1 MNSDALVVWRA
12 VLFLTPPCL
21 TALLLIP
28 QSMINI
34 VNTDPQL
41 RNAPV
46 GLTPEQVDDPYLI
59 IDTFFDFAD
68 HLPKYRKRLKKW
80 LIAAIDGKHQWKR
93 NELIR
98 CIYSFRDIA
107 MLLDAL
113 WLIYQKGDSFG
124 PEDMVLRYDTEAD
137 EDRWSE
143 RVLDQV
149 ALDGS
154 EETEYHPDFLN
165 QEEEQVPYEVIR
177 LIFNEQDLFEIKA
190 KLDFWCHTAIANHW
204 NYTFMSN
211 KDLVV
216 IHEQIG
222 RILEAAFIISEVRLL
237 KKSE

>member
-1 MNSDALVVWRA
+1 MDKDKLV
-12 VLFLTPPCL
+12 
-21 TALLLIP
+21 
-28 QSMINI
+28 
-34 VNTDPQL
+34 
-41 RNAPV
+41 
-46 GLTPEQVDDPYLI
+46 
-59 IDTFFDFAD
+59 
-68 HLPKYRKRLKKW
+68 
-80 LIAAIDGKHQWKR
+80 
-93 NELIR
+93 R

-107 MLLDAL
+107 KLLDAL
-113 WLIYQKGDSFG
+113 WLIYQRGDSFS
-124 PEDMVLRYDTEAD
+124 PEDMALRYDTEAD

-154 EETEYHPDFLN
+154 DETEYHPDFIN

-190 KLDFWCHTAIANHW
+190 NLDFWCHTAIANHW

-211 KDLVV
+211 KDLVG
-216 IHEQIG
+216 IQEQIG